1 MKKLINYALMGAIA
15 LTGATMFTGC
25 SGSDDAVAENNNPN
39 YNSEKN
45 EVTTQFVLNVAANTG
60 DDVTRQ
66 SAATVQRDYGTSTGK
81 NFRGMTDAKLV
92 SLATGITNQ
101 MAPYSGGATTDD
113 WSAASGLKVKIYN
126 LGALYGANSVDNTGV
141 DASNNNANN
150 SSHRVIEL
158 TLPLTTD
165 AMLVYGR
172 ALPNNDTEE
181 NGQTVYNVAPEG
193 KVENTTFDLVSRL
206 GDNTTV
212 YSNTCKLV
220 AVILNRIMLSQVG
233 ARAKGS
239 DAYSLNGYSQDQDL
253 PALSWRGL
261 AAVTGTMTALE
272 EKLAKLYN
280 AATGFTTSSTAIR
293 AGSSSAVLSMVDDIY
308 KTAQETYGATALDDN
323 ELNAQRLAYDIIS
336 RIGYYFDYDNTN
348 KKITGFKILGTYS
361 ATEGYTEGSI
371 FKALCDNV
379 GYNNA
384 TIESNFGGVTDNMI
398 TNLPSFFKLPD
409 GVSQLFFTAYD
420 AIGDNGFSY
429 NSPSQSLIDIS
440 STLNPAKY
448 MYPAELLY
456 FDNSLLRV
464 NDNEVEA
471 SSYPN
476 GYNPWDATTSWGTGW
491 SVGKVTSTT
500 RSVAVK
506 NNINYGVAML
516 QTKVALQSSVT
527 FKDNRNELVPTE
539 ANQELSTSDVGG
551 FTLTGILIGGQYKQ
565 LGWNYLAKTGA
576 SENENY
582 VIYDNKIAGS
592 GSIPTGI
599 GGENYTLVF
608 DNYNSG
614 EGAQNNV
621 LVALEFQNGNEKDF
635 YGKGGI
641 IPKGSKFYLVGRLNM
656 PASPTITWP
665 SFYAIP
671 PYTSGET
678 TPTPRIF
685 IQDYMT
691 TATFTIGEN
700 SLQNAY
706 STVPDLRSSQTS
718 LGLSVDLNWRAGL
731 SFENVILGGN

>member
-1 MKKLINYALMGAIA
+1 MKKLFNYALIGAIA
-15 LTGATMFTGC
+15 LTGSTMLTSC
-25 SGSDDAVAENNNPN
+25 SSSDDAAADNTNPN

-66 SAATVQRDYGTSTGK
+66 SAVTVQRDFSTTTGK

-92 SLATGITNQ
+92 SLATGITGQ
-101 MAPYSGGATTDD
+101 MAPYSGGATTDN
-113 WSAASGLKVKIYN
+113 WSAASGLKVKIFN

-141 DASNNNANN
+141 DTENKNANN

-206 GDNTTV
+206 GDNSTV

-220 AVILNRIMLSQVG
+220 AVILNRIMLSQVNT
-233 ARAKGS
+233 RAKGS
-239 DAYSLNGYSQDQDL
+239 DAYAVNGYSQNQDL

-280 AATGFTTSSTAIR
+280 AATGFTTSNTAIR
-293 AGSSSAVLSMVDDIY
+293 AGSSSAVLSMVGDIY

-336 RIGYYFDYDNTN
+336 RIGYYFDYDSTN

-361 ATEGYTEGSI
+361 ATDGYTEGSI
-371 FKALCDNV
+371 YKALCDNA
-379 GYNNA
+379 GYTNE
-384 TIESNFGGVTDNMI
+384 TIVSNFGGVTNDMI
-398 TNLPSFFKLPD
+398 TDLPSFFKLPD
-409 GVSQLFFTAYD
+409 GVSQLFFTAYG
-420 AIGDNGFSY
+420 ANGDKGFSY

-440 STLNPAKY
+440 NTLNPAKY

-464 NDNEVEA
+464 NNEEVEA

-476 GYNPWDATTSWGTGW
+476 GYNPWDAAGSWGTGW
-491 SVGKVTSTT
+491 SVGQVTSTT

-516 QTKVALQSSVT
+516 QTKVALQSEVT
-527 FKDNRNELVPTE
+527 FKDNRQALVPTE
-539 ANQELSTSDVGG
+539 ENQELSASQVGG

-576 SENENY
+576 SENVNY

-592 GSIPTGI
+592 GSIPTGT

-608 DNYNSG
+608 DNYKSG
-614 EGAQNNV
+614 GTTQDNV

-656 PASPTITWP
+656 PTTPTITWP
-665 SFYAIP
+665 TYYAIP
-671 PYTSGET
+671 PYTSGAT
-678 TPTPRIF
+678 TETPRIF

-700 SLQNAY
+700 SLKNAY

-718 LGLSVDLNWRAGL
+718 LGLSVDLNWRQGL
-731 SFENVILGGN
+731 IFENVILGQ

>member
-1 MKKLINYALMGAIA
+1 MKKLFNFALVGAIA

-39 YNSEKN
+39 FNSEKN

-66 SAATVQRDYGTSTGK
+66 SAVTVQRDFSTTTGK

-92 SLATGITNQ
+92 SLATGITGQ
-101 MAPYSGGATTDD
+101 MAPYSGGATTDN
-113 WSAASGLKVKIYN
+113 WSAASGLKVKIFN

-141 DASNNNANN
+141 DTENKNANN

-193 KVENTTFDLVSRL
+193 RVENTTFDLVPRL
-206 GDNTTV
+206 GNSTV

-239 DAYSLNGYSQDQDL
+239 DAYAVNGYSQNQDL

-280 AATGFTTSSTAIR
+280 AATGFTTSTTAIR
-293 AGSSSAVLSMVDDIY
+293 AGSSSAVLSMVNDIY

-336 RIGYYFDYDNTN
+336 RIGYYFDYDSTN

-361 ATEGYTEGSI
+361 ATYGYTEGSI
-371 FKALCDNV
+371 YKALCDNA
-379 GYNNA
+379 GYTNE
-384 TIESNFGGVTDNMI
+384 TIVSNFGGVTYDMI
-398 TNLPSFFKLPD
+398 TDLPSYFKLPD
-409 GVSQLFFTAYD
+409 GVSQLFFTAYG
-420 AIGDNGFSY
+420 ASGDNGFSY

-440 STLNPAKY
+440 KTLDPAKY

-464 NDNEVEA
+464 NNEEVEA

-476 GYNPWDATTSWGTGW
+476 GYNPWDAAGSWGTGW
-491 SVGKVTSTT
+491 SVGQVTSTT

-516 QTKVALQSSVT
+516 QTKVALQSGVT
-527 FKDNRNELVPTE
+527 FKDNRQALVPTE
-539 ANQELSTSDVGG
+539 ENQQLSTSEVGA

-576 SENENY
+576 SENVNY

-592 GSIPTGI
+592 GSIPTGT

-608 DNYNSG
+608 DNYKSG
-614 EGAQNNV
+614 ATTQDNV
-621 LVALEFQNGNEKDF
+621 LVALEFQNGDEKDF

-656 PASPTITWP
+656 PATPTITWP
-665 SFYAIP
+665 EFYAIP
-671 PYTSGET
+671 PYTSGAT
-678 TPTPRIF
+678 TETPRIF

-700 SLQNAY
+700 SLKNAY

-718 LGLSVDLNWRAGL
+718 LGLSVDLNWRQGL
-731 SFENVILGGN
+731 IFENVILGQ

>member
-1 MKKLINYALMGAIA
+1 MKKLFNYALIGAIA

-66 SAATVQRDYGTSTGK
+66 SAVTVQRDFNTTTGK

-92 SLATGITNQ
+92 SLATGITGQ
-101 MAPYSGGATTDD
+101 MAPYSGVATTED
-113 WSAASGLKVKIYN
+113 WKAASGLKVKIFN
-126 LGALYGANSVDNTGV
+126 LGSLYGANSVDNTGLNE
-141 DASNNNANN
+141 SNNNANN

-206 GDNTTV
+206 GDNSTV

-220 AVILNRIMLSQVG
+220 AVILNRIMLSQVNT
-233 ARAKGS
+233 RAKGS
-239 DAYSLNGYSQDQDL
+239 DAYAVNGYSQNQDL
-253 PALSWRGL
+253 PALSWREL
-261 AAVTGTMTALE
+261 ASVTGTMTALE

-280 AATGFTTSSTAIR
+280 AATGFTTSKTAIR
-293 AGSSSAVLSMVDDIY
+293 AGSSSAVLSMVGDIY

-336 RIGYYFDYDNTN
+336 RINYYFIYDSGS
-348 KKITGFKILGTYS
+348 KKITAFKTLGTYS
-361 ATEGYTEGSI
+361 SGAYTEGSI
-371 FKALCDNV
+371 YKALCDNA
-379 GYNNA
+379 GYTNA
-384 TIESNFGGVTDNMI
+384 TIVSNFGGVTNDMI
-398 TNLPSFFKLPD
+398 TDLPSFFKLPD

-420 AIGDNGFSY
+420 ANGDNGFSY

-440 STLNPAKY
+440 NTLNPAKY

-464 NDNEVEA
+464 NNEEVEA

-476 GYNPWDATTSWGTGW
+476 GYNPWDAAGSWGTGW
-491 SVGKVTSTT
+491 SVGQVTSTT

-516 QTKVALQSSVT
+516 QTKVALQSDVT
-527 FKDNRNELVPTE
+527 FKDNRQALVPTE
-539 ANQELSTSDVGG
+539 ENQELSASQVGA

-576 SENENY
+576 SENVNY

-592 GSIPTGI
+592 GSIPTGT

-608 DNYNSG
+608 DNYKSG
-614 EGAQNNV
+614 GATQDNV

-656 PASPTITWP
+656 PANPTITWP
-665 SFYAIP
+665 TYYAIP
-671 PYTSGET
+671 PYTSGAT
-678 TPTPRIF
+678 TDTPRIF

-700 SLQNAY
+700 SLKNAY

-718 LGLSVDLNWRAGL
+718 LGLSVDLNWRQGL
-731 SFENVILGGN
+731 IFENVILGQ